1 MTNSKLPITIRRA
14 AILEAANIVRLLKSC
29 WSEQS
34 GLPPE
39 RVNDHKALAFVMRT
53 MSEGAVFVADRAGR
67 LIGSIGAVPKL
78 EQMSDDCFIDQ
89 AWLYTVPF
97 NTKVNAGE
105 MGVEEANVLRRETA
119 EALIA
124 EVEEFA
130 DKLEL
135 PFKAQLLAINP
146 ADLDRVYE
154 RRGYLYFGGVHL
166 RMPRDEGAI
175 DGARAAVG

>member
-1 MTNSKLPITIRRA
+1 MTNGKLPITIRRA

-29 WSEQS
+29 WSEQTT
-34 GLPPE
+34 LPPE
-39 RVNDHKALAFVMRT
+39 RVNDHKALAWVMRT
-53 MSEGAVFVADRAGR
+53 ISEGAVFVADRAGR
-67 LIGSIGAVPKL
+67 LIGSIGVVPKV

-105 MGVEEANVLRRETA
+105 MGVDEANALRRETA

-124 EVEEFA
+124 EVEKFA
-130 DKLEL
+130 DAMEL
-135 PFKAQLLAINP
+135 PFKAQLLAVNP

-166 RMPRDEGAI
+166 RMPSEGAV
-175 DGARAAVG
+175 DVGARSVG